1 MFSGVLDGIMSSG
14 VLDGNNTD
22 EENVTLFRGDV
33 VSRHCL
39 ATLRL
44 LTTDTDDAEGDPF
57 GPAQDSYV
65 RNLLTTDDTDG
76 VGPAWSGP
84 RHAYGAYQHP
94 PTS

>member
-39 ATLRL
+39 ATLSRDIEI
-44 LTTDTDDAEGDPF
+44 TYNRHRRRGR
-57 GPAQDSYV
+57 GPV
-65 RNLLTTDDTDG
+65 
-76 VGPAWSGP
+76 WSGP
-84 RHAYGAYQHP
+84 RQLR
-94 PTS
+94 T